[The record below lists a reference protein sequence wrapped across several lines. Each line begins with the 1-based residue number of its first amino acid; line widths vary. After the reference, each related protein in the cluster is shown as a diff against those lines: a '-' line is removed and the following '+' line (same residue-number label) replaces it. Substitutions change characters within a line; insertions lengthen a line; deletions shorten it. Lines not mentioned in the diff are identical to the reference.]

1 MNETFPTAYAGPG
14 DAIDQQFDQQARH
27 NGIARL
33 VRCLFAERILDPDAL
48 LCSEDGKQAWF
59 PLWTARKVLHFE
71 DLQRLPANT
80 MLARGIIEIIDDSGR
95 RRRLKTPADLVAEI
109 SSDWAIEPAAD
120 GIARLLAD
128 IDNSIE
134 NDALMR
140 RHRQDWIASLNREI
154 EASGHAGLIVHLR
167 HTHPVHQSA
176 MMLDQWG
183 SLEGH
188 PFYPTWKSKP
198 GLTAREVEA
207 LSPECGARVNLR
219 IAALR
224 QDWAYVEMMPHV
236 DSYNGWFRDHYPE
249 LWNDW
254 GKALAERGQTPA
266 DWLPLPIHAW
276 HLDHFVR
283 REFADEIAS
292 GVLVVDGPDIATIPT
307 MSFRTML
314 PDLEEARPFIKLPV
328 AIWMTSEMRTLQ
340 AKSIHMG
347 PRLSTLMSDILASDD
362 AIAGELEFF
371 REELGAI
378 LHHPETGDEHPG
390 RFLSVV
396 YRETA
401 GIARKDGLMP
411 VTVAALLAASPVDG
425 RPLICELIARMG
437 DDRQAAAEFFGN
449 YAAVVLRPT
458 IAMYLLY
465 GIAFEAHQQNST
477 ILFDP
482 SGRPQRLLIR
492 DFGDGRSFAPLFEAR
507 GFSLKPFSRPGILP
521 TTFNDD
527 ISLVRSFIIDACFV
541 CHLHEVALCLNEH
554 FGLSEAW
561 SILRQKTEEAFD
573 WVRSR
578 MLSEEFWLE
587 ERDAFL
593 NRPWPTRS
601 VLRMHLERYRDY
613 RLEHQ
618 LPNPLTKTT

>member
-1 MNETFPTAYAGPG
+1 MTETIAQSHATNAVDP
-14 DAIDQQFDQQARH
+14 QFRQQAIH
-27 NGIARL
+27 NALARL
-33 VRCLFAERILDPDAL
+33 VRCLFAERILNPDAL
-48 LCSEDGKQAWF
+48 LWSEDGKQAWL
-59 PLWTARKVLHFE
+59 PLWSVRKVLHFE
-71 DLQRLPANT
+71 DLRRMPANT
-80 MLARGIIEIIDDSGR
+80 MLTRGAIEIIDDSGR
-95 RRRLKTPADLVAEI
+95 RRRLEEPADLIAEV
-109 SSDWAIEPAAD
+109 SSDWSVTPAAD
-120 GIARLLAD
+120 GISRLLAD
-128 IDNSIE
+128 IDNSID
-134 NDALMR
+134 NDALIR
-140 RHRQDWIASLNREI
+140 RHRQDWIASLSREI
-154 EASGHAGLIVHLR
+154 ATGGDTSFIGHLHR
-167 HTHPVHQSA
+167 TRPVHQAA

-183 SLEGH
+183 SVEGH

-198 GLTAREVEA
+198 GLSAQEVEA
-207 LSPECGARVNLR
+207 LSPEFGPRVNLR
-219 IAALR
+219 IASLR
-224 QDWAYVEMMPHV
+224 QDWAYVEKMPHI
-236 DSYNGWFRDHYPE
+236 DTYNGWFSQQFPE
-249 LWNDW
+249 LWHAW
-254 GKALAERGQTPA
+254 SKALAERGQRPE

-276 HLDHFVR
+276 HLEHFVR
-283 REFADEIAS
+283 REFADEITS
-292 GVLVVDGPDIATIPT
+292 GVLVIDGPEMVAIPS

-314 PDLEEARPFIKLPV
+314 PDTEEAKPFVKLPV

-347 PRLSTLMSDILASDD
+347 PRLSTLISEILAADE
-362 AIAGELEFF
+362 AIGCELEFF

-378 LHHPETGDEHPG
+378 LHHPETGDEHSG

-396 YRETA
+396 YRDA
-401 GIARKDGLMP
+401 KGIAREDGLMP

-437 DDRQAAAEFFGN
+437 GDRGAAAKFFDM

-477 ILFDP
+477 ILFDS
-482 SGRPQRLLIR
+482 SGHPRRLLIR

-507 GFSLKPFSRPGILP
+507 GHSLKPFSRPGILP

-527 ISLVRSFIIDACFV
+527 ISLVRSFVIDACFV
-541 CHLHEVALCLNEH
+541 CHLHEVALCLEEH
-554 FGLSEAW
+554 FRLGDAW
-561 SILRQKTEEAFD
+561 TILRQKTEEAFD
-573 WVRSR
+573 RIRTR
-578 MLSEEFWLE
+578 MLSEEFWLQ

-618 LPNPLTKTT
+618 LPNPLTTP

>member
-1 MNETFPTAYAGPG
+1 MNETIVPSYAR
-14 DAIDQQFDQQARH
+14 DAIDPQFRQQARH
-27 NGIARL
+27 NALARL
-33 VRCLFAERILDPDAL
+33 VRCLLAERILNPDAL
-48 LCSEDGKQAWF
+48 LWSEDGKQAWL
-59 PLWTARKVLHFE
+59 PLWSARKVLHFE
-71 DLQRLPANT
+71 DLRRLPANT
-80 MLARGIIEIIDDSGR
+80 MLTRGAIEIIDDSGR
-95 RRRLKTPADLVAEI
+95 RRRLEEPADLIAEV
-109 SSDWAIEPAAD
+109 SSDWSVAPAAD

-134 NDALMR
+134 NDALIR
-140 RHRQDWIASLNREI
+140 RHRQDWIGSLSREI
-154 EASGHAGLIVHLR
+154 AAGGDTGLIAYLR
-167 HTHPVHQSA
+167 HTRPVHQAA

-198 GLTAREVEA
+198 GLSAQEVEA
-207 LSPECGARVNLR
+207 LSPEFGARVNLR

-224 QDWAYVEMMPHV
+224 QDWAYVETMPHV
-236 DSYNGWFRDHYPE
+236 DSYNGWFRHNFPE
-249 LWNDW
+249 PWDAW
-254 GKALAERGQTPA
+254 VKALTERGQTPE

-292 GVLVVDGPDIATIPT
+292 GVLVIDGPEIVTIPS

-314 PDLEEARPFIKLPV
+314 PDLEEARPFVKLPV

-347 PRLSTLMSDILASDD
+347 PRLSTLMSDILAADE
-362 AIAGELEFF
+362 AIGGELEFF

-396 YRETA
+396 YREA
-401 GIARKDGLMP
+401 EGIARKDDLMP

-437 DDRQAAAEFFGN
+437 DDGRAAAEFFRI
-449 YAAVVLRPT
+449 YAGVVLRPT
-458 IAMYLLY
+458 IAMYLSY

-477 ILFDP
+477 VLFDP
-482 SGRPQRLLIR
+482 SGRPRRLLIR

-507 GFSLKPFSRPGILP
+507 GYSLKPFSRPGILP

-527 ISLVRSFIIDACFV
+527 ISLVRSFVIDACFV
-541 CHLHEVALCLNEH
+541 CHLHEVALCLDEH

-561 SILRQKTEEAFD
+561 AILRQKTEEAFD
-573 WVRSR
+573 RVRPR

-593 NRPWPTRS
+593 DRPWPTRS

-618 LPNPLTKTT
+618 LPNPLTKTP